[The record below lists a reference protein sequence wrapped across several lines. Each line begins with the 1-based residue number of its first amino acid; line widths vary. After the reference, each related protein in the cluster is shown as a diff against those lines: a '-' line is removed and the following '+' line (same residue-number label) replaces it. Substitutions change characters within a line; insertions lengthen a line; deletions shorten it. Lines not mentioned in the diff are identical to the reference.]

1 MRRFAPL
8 VFFALA
14 FAPLSATA
22 QTDCTTGGQNKFVG
36 DVMNHWYYWYREMPS
51 VDPATFP
58 SPESLLEA
66 LKFRPLDTSFSYI
79 SGRAADQAFYSDS
92 QFIGLGLS
100 YRLDPDGALRV
111 TQAYPNSPAS
121 EGGLD
126 RGQELLAIGGV
137 DVQTLLSTGQLG
149 AAFGPSEIGVTVT
162 IRFRQADGVERE
174 STMVKRLVDIP
185 TVSHTRV
192 LDAGGRRVG
201 YFMFRNFVQ
210 PSFGALSQAFTD
222 LLTAGGVD
230 DLVIDLRY
238 NGGGLVSVAQHL
250 GGLVGARRTE
260 GQIFAQ
266 FVHNDKN
273 STRNV
278 AIDFPAALLD
288 LGLQRLIV
296 ITTPSSASASELLIN
311 ALRPFVPV
319 VIVGNN
325 TYGKPVG
332 QYSFNFCDKVLH
344 PVAFSLQN
352 ALGQGDFF
360 GGFAPDC
367 AAADDVAHAIGDP
380 AEASLA
386 EALHYAAN
394 GRCSVS
400 SASLGAV
407 RAASRAAGMR
417 EVRLPADPFREL
429 VGAW

>member
-1 MRRFAPL
+1 MRRFAIAL
-8 VFFALA
+8 VVALA
-14 FAPLSATA
+14 PWPALA
-22 QTDCTTGGQNKFVG
+22 QSDCTIPGQNKFVS
-36 DVMNHWYYWYREMPS
+36 DVMTHWYYWYREMPNL
-51 VDPATFP
+51 DPAGYA
-58 SPESLLEA
+58 SPEALLEA
-66 LKFRPLDTSFSYI
+66 LKYRPRDTSFSYI
-79 SGRAADQAFYSDS
+79 TGRAADQAFYSDS
-92 QFIGLGLS
+92 QFIGLGVS
-100 YRLDPDGALRV
+100 YRLEADGALRV
-111 TQAYPNSPAS
+111 TQVYPNSPAS

-137 DVQTLLSTGQLG
+137 DVPTLLASGQLG
-149 AAFGPSEIGVTVT
+149 AAFGPSEVGVVVSV
-162 IRFRQADGVERE
+162 RFRQTDGVVRE

-201 YFMFRNFVQ
+201 YIMFRNFVQ
-210 PSFGALSQAFTD
+210 PSFEALSKAFTD
-222 LLTAGGVD
+222 LQTGGGVD

-250 GGLVGARRTE
+250 GGLVGASRTE
-260 GQIFAQ
+260 GQVFAQ

-273 STRNV
+273 SSRNTTLT
-278 AIDFPAALLD
+278 FPAAVTD

-296 ITTPSSASASELLIN
+296 ITTPSSASASELVIN
-311 ALRPFVPV
+311 ALRPFIPV

-332 QYSFNFCDKVLH
+332 QYSFTFCEKVLH

-367 AAADDVAHAIGDP
+367 AAADDISHPIGDP

-386 EALHYAAN
+386 EALFYAAR
-394 GRCSVS
+394 GRCSPG
-400 SASLGAV
+400 SASVADVRSAADAV
-407 RAASRAAGMR
+407 G
-417 EVRLPADPFREL
+417 VRPARLTTDPFREL
-429 VGAW
+429 IGAW